1 MKREYREAAKLAK
14 EYNDK
19 IIELVKEFNC
29 KMKELCRDEYVIPM
43 APDVYYVYPYF
54 RVKHFTLKPPYSSEH
69 ESDDTQ
75 YKAIKVYGSKIVE
88 CCHIGEYNDD

>member
-19 IIELVKEFNC
+19 IIELVKEFNS
-29 KMKELCRDEYVIPM
+29 KMKKLCRDEYVIPM
-43 APDVYYVYPYF
+43 TLDDNFVYPYF

-69 ESDDTQ
+69 ESDGTP
-75 YKAIKVYGSKIVE
+75 YKTIRVYGSRIVE

>member
-19 IIELVKEFNC
+19 IIELVKEFNY
-29 KMKELCRDEYVIPM
+29 KMKELCRDEYIIPIST
-43 APDVYYVYPYF
+43 DFNYVYPYF

-69 ESDDTQ
+69 ENDGTQ
-75 YKAIKVYGSKIVE
+75 YKTIEVYGNKITE
-88 CCHIGEYNDD
+88 CCSVESNNGD